1 MGVVRTISIQDGKT
15 VLGEMI
21 SQRKAEA
28 EEIVNQELA
37 FGCRL
42 FTGKKEEKL

>member
-1 MGVVRTISIQDGKT
+1 MGVVRKISIQDGKT
-15 VLGEMI
+15 VLGELI
-21 SQRKAEA
+21 SQRNAEA